1 MKGCAVSRQ
10 RANDGM
16 RTTATRAAEYVRM
29 STEHQQYSTE
39 NQRDVIAKYAARRG
53 VEIVRT
59 YADDGKSGL
68 VLDGRNSLKQLL
80 DDVASGR
87 ADFHVILVYDVSRW
101 GRFQDADES
110 AFYEYKCKRAGIR
123 VEYCAEQFE
132 NDGSIGSVLLKA
144 VRRTMAGEFCRDLSV
159 KVFAGQCRLIELG
172 FRQGGPAGFGLRR
185 VLVDAAGNH
194 KGELS
199 LGEKKSIQTDRVV
212 LVPGPEHE
220 VATVGRIYR
229 WFVDDRLVES
239 EIAARLNAEGIK
251 TDFGR
256 DWNRAT
262 VHQVLINEKYIGNNV
277 FNKRSFKL
285 KQRRVANPPEQW
297 IRKDGAFAAIVDPHL
312 FFTAQGMILER
323 GRRLSNDDL
332 LDRLRRLY
340 QERGALSGIIITET
354 EGMPSPA
361 LYRHRFGSLIRAYQL
376 VGYTPERDYRYV
388 EVNRVLRRLH
398 PAAVADAVEQIQA
411 QGGTVHRDTATDLLT
426 INEEFTASIVV
437 ARSLLT
443 RGGGQRWNI
452 RFDTGLRPDL
462 TVAIRLNGDNSA
474 ALDYYLLP
482 LMDIT
487 VPRLRLATDNGL
499 FLDAYRFDSLDY
511 FFGMAARF
519 SVRWAS

>member
-1 MKGCAVSRQ
+1 
-10 RANDGM
+10 M
-16 RTTATRAAEYVRM
+16 RETAGRAAEYVRM

-39 NQRDVIAKYAARRG
+39 NQREVIAMYAARRG
-53 VEIVRT
+53 LEIVRT

-68 VLDGRNSLKQLL
+68 VLDGRDSLKRLL

-87 ADFHVILVYDVSRW
+87 ADFHVILVYEVSRW
-101 GRFQDADES
+101 GRFQDADEAAHNEFICRRS
-110 AFYEYKCKRAGIR
+110 GID
-123 VEYCAEQFE
+123 VQYCAEPFE
-132 NDGSIGSVLLKA
+132 NDGSFGSDIQKMLK
-144 VRRTMAGEFCRDLSV
+144 RKMAGEYSRELSV
-159 KVFAGQCRLIELG
+159 KVFAGQCRLIEHG
-172 FRQGGPAGFGLRR
+172 YRQGGPAGYGLRR
-185 VLVDAAGNH
+185 QLVDQSGAA
-194 KGELS
+194 KSELA
-199 LGEKKSIQTDRVV
+199 LGEKKSLQTDRVV

-229 WFVDDRLVES
+229 WFVENRLVES

-285 KQRRVANPPEQW
+285 KQKRVANPTEQW
-297 IRKDGAFAAIVDPHL
+297 VRKDGAFTAIVDPHL

-340 QERGALSGIIITET
+340 QERGALSGVIITET

-376 VGYTPERDYRYV
+376 VGYTPVRDYHYV

-398 PAAVADAVEQIQA
+398 PAAVANAVEQIQA
-411 QGGTVHRDTATDLLT
+411 QGGTVRRDVATDLLT
-426 INEEFTASIVV
+426 INDEFTASIVV

-443 RGGGQRWNI
+443 RGGGQRWTI

-482 LMDIT
+482 LVDIA
-487 VPRLRLATDNGL
+487 VPRLRLAADNGL

-519 SVRWAS
+519 PVRWAS